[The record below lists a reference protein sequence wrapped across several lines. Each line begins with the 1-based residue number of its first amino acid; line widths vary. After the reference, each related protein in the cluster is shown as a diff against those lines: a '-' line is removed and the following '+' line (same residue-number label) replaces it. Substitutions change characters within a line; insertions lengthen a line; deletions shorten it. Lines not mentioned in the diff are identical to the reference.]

1 MARFIDPSRFI
12 ASKSFSED
20 AWLEARR
27 QGVTATQVAKAAT
40 PAGFEQVVR
49 EYRSEA
55 IIEDTPYMR
64 FGREWEGPIAMT
76 LKNKHAIM
84 PNDWVIRS
92 DNNPRHMATPDGLS
106 MDHQTISEIKTT
118 GTEWKTIPAQYIRQ
132 VQWQLYV
139 TGANLCVFAYMLRD
153 EFDGVLIPAWFEP
166 EIRLIQRD
174 EDMIEKLVEVAN
186 SLWERVRNE

>member
-1 MARFIDPSRFI
+1 MRFIDPSRFI
-12 ASKSFSED
+12 ASKSFSEE

-84 PNDWVIRS
+84 PNDWVIQS
-92 DNNPRHMATPDGLS
+92 AENPRHMATPDGLS

-132 VQWQLYV
+132 VQWQ
-139 TGANLCVFAYMLRD
+139 
-153 EFDGVLIPAWFEP
+153 
-166 EIRLIQRD
+166 
-174 EDMIEKLVEVAN
+174 
-186 SLWERVRNE
+186 